1 MATSAG
7 DGATG
12 ASATASVT
20 ATSMGRALLARST
33 AADLRLLP
41 AAVLGWIG
49 AGIGVAAPG
58 SPWTVAGAVG
68 LGALTALAAIIRLP
82 GAWRG
87 LVVLALA
94 GGALATASV
103 VAHAPA
109 RSPELLTEA
118 AQAGRVVELVIGVTG
133 RSVDGRIPA
142 TALTA
147 RVAGTRSELS
157 SPVLVFGD
165 RGDPAIRD
173 ARIGSLLRVTGT
185 VATTEPGDDAAFL
198 VFLRGTAVRAGAPPP
213 LLAAADAV
221 RRDFRQAASG
231 LPGDGGDLLPGLAI
245 GDTSSVSAALN
256 DAMKASSLSHLT
268 AVSGANCAIVVGLA
282 LALGAALGLS
292 RVLRIVVAAV
302 VLAGF
307 VVLVT
312 PEPSVIRAA
321 VMAAVAL
328 VALASGRPAR
338 GMPLLC
344 IAVIILLLADPWLAR
359 SYGFALSVLATAGLL
374 LLARPLA
381 EVLARVLPP
390 ALSLVLAV
398 PIAAQLACQ
407 PVLLLLNPSLPL
419 YGVAAN
425 LLAEP
430 AAAPVTVLGLI
441 ACVTAPILPPVAAV
455 FAGLAWVPAS
465 WIAAVATFFAALPG
479 ARSPWPTGPI
489 GVLLLVL
496 LTIAGLVAVLGGV
509 RPAVRRAARSMIV
522 IAIVGYLATLA
533 GTQLVETV
541 TRPGD
546 WQFALCDVGQGDA
559 TVIRSAGR
567 IALDDTGREPKLLQR
582 CLDELGITHI
592 DLLVLTHYDLD
603 HVGGVSA
610 VYGKV
615 TRALIGPPSDPGDT
629 RIANE
634 LRAGGAEVDQVARGE
649 TGVLGEL
656 RWDVLW
662 PPPRG
667 VEPGNPASVT
677 VQVTGLGA
685 CVQGCLSGILLGDL
699 GEESQARLLGT
710 GLLTHV
716 DVVKVA
722 HHGSADQSA
731 RVYERLRAT
740 VGLIGVGAGNDYGH
754 PTAKLLGILSA
765 VGTRPLRTDL
775 DGLTLIAPGER
786 PGDARVWTERPE
798 DVRRDE
804 TLTGSGAVAPS
815 STRPSSAP
823 HPTPHPTPGVR
834 GGG

>member
-1 MATSAG
+1 
-7 DGATG
+7 
-12 ASATASVT
+12 VT
-20 ATSMGRALLARST
+20 LTTTSMARALVTRTSV
-33 AADLRLLP
+33 ADLRLLP
-41 AAVLGWIG
+41 VAVLAWIG
-49 AGIGVAAPG
+49 AGVAVSVPG
-58 SPWTVAGAVG
+58 SPWTLAAAVG
-68 LGALTALAAIIRLP
+68 LWVLAGLVALLRLP
-82 GAWRG
+82 KAWRG
-87 LVVLALA
+87 LLVLALA
-94 GGALATASV
+94 GAALATTSV

-109 RSPELLTEA
+109 RSPGVLVEA
-118 AQAGRVVELVIGVTG
+118 AHAGRVVGFVVEVTG
-133 RSVDGRIPA
+133 RAVDGHVPGI
-142 TALTA
+142 ALSA
-147 RVAGTRSELS
+147 RVAGTTSELS
-157 SPVLVFGD
+157 TPVLVFGD
-165 RGDPAIRD
+165 RGDNAIRG

-185 VATTEPGDDAAFL
+185 IAATEPGDSAAFL
-198 VFLRGTAVRAGAPPP
+198 VFLRGHASRAGAPAP
-213 LLAAADAV
+213 LLAVADAV
-221 RRDFRQAASG
+221 RRDFREAASG

-245 GDTSSVSAALN
+245 GDTSSVSPALD
-256 DAMKASSLSHLT
+256 DAMKTSSLSHLT

-328 VALASGRPAR
+328 LALASGRPAR

-344 IAVIILLLADPWLAR
+344 VAVIILLVVDPWLSR

-374 LLARPLA
+374 LLARSLA
-381 EVLARVLPP
+381 EVLGRVLPRG
-390 ALSLVLAV
+390 LSLVLAV

-407 PVLLLLNPSLPL
+407 PVLLLLNPSLPV

-441 ACVTAPILPPVAAV
+441 ACVAAPVLPPVATV
-455 FAGLAWVPAS
+455 FAGLAWLPAS
-465 WIAAVATFFAALPG
+465 WIAAVATFFAGLPG
-479 ARSPWPTGPI
+479 ARSPWPTGLL
-489 GVLLLVL
+489 GVVL
-496 LTIAGLVAVLGGV
+496 LTAVTVAGLVAVLGGV
-509 RPAVRRAARSMIV
+509 RPPVQRAARAVLIV
-522 IAIVGYLATLA
+522 AFVGYLATLA
-533 GTQLVETV
+533 GTRIVETV
-541 TRPGD
+541 TRPPD

-559 TVIRSAGR
+559 TVIRSDGR
-567 IALDDTGREPKLLQR
+567 IALDDTGRDPKLLQR
-582 CLDELGITHI
+582 CLDELGITHV

-629 RIANE
+629 RIAND
-634 LRAGGAEVDQVARGE
+634 LRAHGAEVDQVSRGE

-677 VQVTGLGA
+677 IQVTGVGA
-685 CVQGCLSGILLGDL
+685 CAHGCLSGILLGDL

-710 GLLTHV
+710 GQVTHV
-716 DVVKVA
+716 DIVKVA

-731 RVYERLRAT
+731 RLYEKLRAT

-775 DGLTLIAPGER
+775 DGLTLVAPGQQ
-786 PGDARVWTERPE
+786 PGEVRVWTEKPE
-798 DVRRDE
+798 DLQRDE
-804 TLTGSGAVAPS
+804 TLTGAGTVVAATVGATGS
-815 STRPSSAP
+815 
-823 HPTPHPTPGVR
+823 PTPAPTVA